1 MSPPSI
7 ALGNRRETAM
17 SKLHMSIRSHRS
29 ARTSYLLLA
38 CLCLLLA
45 VTLTAQAPASG
56 AKTGIVRPLADVK
69 FPPGDG
75 PDCLQFVLE
84 NGDLNTGPTT
94 AILKAAPHSVVPPP
108 YHPPEEHLI
117 ILTHH

>member
-29 ARTSYLLLA
+29 AGTSYLLLA

-56 AKTGIVRPLADVK
+56 AKTVIVRQLADVK
-69 FPPGDG
+69 FPARDG
-75 PDCLQFVLE
+75 PNCLQFVRE
-84 NGDLNTGPTT
+84 RGDHNTRPSTPLLKTCTT
-94 AILKAAPHSVVPPP
+94 C
-108 YHPPEEHLI
+108 
-117 ILTHH
+117 